1 MFKPSSLILA
11 ICIILGIGSVLP
23 ALAET
28 LGDSAD
34 VAIVSASSYPGRFAK
49 VEVLL
54 KSPVPVAAFQFHIT
68 ISNPDLV
75 NFHTDS
81 IGVDSMIIPVDTCTG
96 PLPHGD
102 LCWVDS
108 VDVFAM
114 RYCYI
119 DTVGS
124 LISNFGLVYC
134 HGDTADTSLPDCKRI
149 KVIGF
154 APYNDPIPADTNYH
168 VLFRFGVDVLCISDT
183 VTDRTELFYIFPGV
197 YNHLSDSLG
206 NLIPFRYHIGELFVW
221 WSLPGDATGDSVVNI
236 GDVVFMV
243 SYLYKEGPESCV
255 MEAADA
261 NADGLVDIGDV
272 VYLIN
277 YLFKGGPPPHH

>member
-1 MFKPSSLILA
+1 MLRPSSLILT
-11 ICIILGIGSVLP
+11 ICIILGIGWVLP

-34 VAIVSASSYPGRFAK
+34 VAIVSTSSYPGHFAK

-54 KSPVPVAAFQFHIT
+54 RSPVPVAAFEFHIT
-68 ISNPDLV
+68 LSNPDLL

-96 PLPHGD
+96 PPPHGD
-102 LCWVDS
+102 SCLVDS
-108 VDVFAM
+108 VSVFAM
-114 RYCYI
+114 RYCFI

-124 LISNFGLVYC
+124 LISNSWLIYC
-134 HGDTADTSLPDCKRI
+134 HGDTADTNLPDCKRI

-154 APYNDPIPADTNYH
+154 APLNNPIPADTNYQ
-168 VLFRFGVDVLCISDT
+168 VLFRFGVDVLCLSDT
-183 VTDRTELFYIFPGV
+183 INDRIETFYIFPGV
-197 YNHLSDSLG
+197 YNYLSDPQG
-206 NLIPFRYHIGELFVW
+206 NLIPFRYHTGELSVW
-221 WSLPGDATGDSVVNI
+221 WSVPGDATGDSVVNI
-236 GDVVFMV
+236 GDVVFLV
-243 SYLYKEGPESCV
+243 SYLYKEGPESCIR
-255 MEAADA
+255 EAADA

-277 YLFKGGPPPHH
+277 FLFKGGLPPHH

>member
-1 MFKPSSLILA
+1 MLKPSSLILA
-11 ICIILGIGSVLP
+11 ICIILGILSVLP

-34 VAIVSASSYPGRFAK
+34 VAIISTSAYPGRFAK

-68 ISNPDLV
+68 ISNPDLI

-81 IGVDSMIIPVDTCTG
+81 IGVDSMITLVDTCTG
-96 PLPHGD
+96 PPPHGD
-102 LCWVDS
+102 SCLVDS
-108 VDVFAM
+108 MEIFAM

-154 APYNDPIPADTNYH
+154 APYNDPIPADTSYH

-183 VTDRTELFYIFPGV
+183 ITDRTEVFYMFPGGSSF
-197 YNHLSDSLG
+197 LSDQLG
-206 NLIPFRYHIGELFVW
+206 YLIPFRYHTGELTVW
-221 WSLPGDATGDSVVNI
+221 WSVPGDATGDSLVDV
-236 GDVVFMV
+236 GDVIFLIN
-243 SYLYKEGPESCV
+243 YLFKEGPESCV
-255 MEAADA
+255 SEAADA
-261 NADGLVDIGDV
+261 NGDGIVDIGDV

-277 YLFKGGPPPHH
+277 YLFKGGPSPN

>member
-1 MFKPSSLILA
+1 MLRHSLLILT
-11 ICIILGIGSVLP
+11 ICVIWGFAWVLST
-23 ALAET
+23 LAET

-34 VAIVSASSYPGRFAK
+34 VAIVSTSSYPGRFAK

-54 KSPVPVAAFQFHIT
+54 KSPVPVAAFEFHINL
-68 ISNPDLV
+68 SNPDLI

-81 IGVDSMIIPVDTCTG
+81 IGVDSMIVRVDTCTG
-96 PLPHGD
+96 PPPHGD
-102 LCWVDS
+102 SCWKDS
-108 VDVFAM
+108 MDVFAM
-114 RYCYI
+114 RYCFI

-124 LISNFGLVYC
+124 LISNFGLIYC
-134 HGDTADTSLPDCKRI
+134 HGDTGDTNLPYCKRI

-154 APYNDPIPADTNYH
+154 APLNNPIPADTNYH
-168 VLFRFGVDVLCISDT
+168 LLFRFGVDVFCLSDT
-183 VTDRTELFYIFPGV
+183 VTDRTEHFYIFPGV
-197 YNHLSDSLG
+197 YNYLSGPQG
-206 NLIPFRYHIGELFVW
+206 NLIPFRYHTGELSVS

-236 GDVVFMV
+236 GDVVFLV
-243 SYLYKEGPESCV
+243 NYLYKEGPGSCV

-277 YLFKGGPPPHH
+277 FLFKGGPPPHH